1 MAVGKTFLLDSWPA
15 SIRDENFVTIDS
27 PTLSQVRAFE
37 LNENEIETRANNIS
51 DARRGAWTVGVVLCF
66 SLHDN
71 GRSLD
76 ALLDCFVPQMRAH
89 NMMQSTTPMYLLGL
103 LDPARPR
110 NVADAAV
117 DQTQR
122 WLGAVGASLI
132 SLNVS
137 PDQLASTVDFD
148 VFKRFRSLFKKRI
161 VPKPIPPPRP
171 AAPRIVVPPS
181 TSESPLHVDLRPLLT
196 DGTFSDVVLVVGG
209 ETGGGARL
217 RAHRVVL
224 CIGSKLWRAVFGVS
238 SSQEQGAYDSIVA
251 GVSESKTKDGCV
263 ELTVALTAN
272 VSLALVREMLDAIY
286 GDRTPS
292 SECIAM
298 FRLTELTDD
307 AKCRWIEQHVLARAL
322 FADATIVADDEHE
335 FRTQRVLLHARCG
348 FFERLLSG
356 PFVEAQPNAGVVHLQ
371 LSDVEVAVVEQ
382 CVRYLLV
389 RHVDITSENAT
400 QLLALAQRLQLPRLV
415 ALCEDFLARCIEES
429 IESVDLLELLAFADD
444 TGAKQLHAAVM
455 RSIAIN
461 FAKLRATKRLK
472 GRQLIQLSS
481 IEWPPSEFQLE
492 LEAWESDKRGMIS
505 NVLHSIG
512 FTGESAEHPLWGYAH
527 VKSKPVAL

>member
-1 MAVGKTFLLDSWPA
+1 MTVGKTFLLDSWPG
-15 SIRDENFVTIDS
+15 SVRDEHFVTIRS
-27 PTLSQVRAFE
+27 EALSKLRVFE
-37 LNENEIETRANNIS
+37 LNENELETRVNTI
-51 DARRGAWTVGVVLCF
+51 DEVRRHGWTVGVVLCF
-66 SLHDN
+66 SLNDG

-76 ALLDCFVPQMRAH
+76 ALLDCFVPQMRDR

-103 LDPARPR
+103 LDSARPR
-110 NVADAAV
+110 NVSDAAI
-117 DQTQR
+117 DQMHR
-122 WLGAVGASLI
+122 WLGAVGASVI

-137 PDQLASTVDFD
+137 HDQLAGTIESD
-148 VFKRFRSLFKKRI
+148 VFKRFRALFKKRI

-171 AAPRIVVPPS
+171 AAPRVVVPPS
-181 TSESPLHVDLRPLLT
+181 TSESPLHVSLRPLLT

-209 ETGGGARL
+209 QSISATRL
-217 RAHRVVL
+217 RAHRVIL

-238 SSQEQGAYDSIVA
+238 STLEQGPYA
-251 GVSESKTKDGCV
+251 GVVSKVTESRTNDGCCEFTV
-263 ELTVALTAN
+263 ELAAN
-272 VSLALVREMLDAIY
+272 VSLALVHEMLEAIY

-292 SECIAM
+292 SECIAL

-307 AKCRWIEQHVLARAL
+307 AKCRWIEKHVLARAL
-322 FADATIVADDEHE
+322 FADATIATDDKCE

-356 PFVEAQPNAGVVHLQ
+356 PFVESQPKAGIVHLQ
-371 LSDVEVAVVEQ
+371 LSSVDGEVVEQ
-382 CVRYLLV
+382 CVRYFLV

-400 QLLALAQRLQLPRLV
+400 EMLALAQRLHLPRLV
-415 ALCEDFLARCIEES
+415 ALCEDFLARYVEES
-429 IESVDLLELLAFADD
+429 TESVDLLELLAFADE

-455 RSIAIN
+455 RAIAIN
-461 FAKLRATKRLK
+461 FAKLRAAKRLK

-492 LEAWESDKRGMIS
+492 LDAWESDKRGMIS

-512 FTGESAEHPLWGYAH
+512 FTGESTEHPLWGYAH